1 MVGRVLTFVF
11 VVLFIL
17 GSCAETKDPA
27 VENLKQKTELDA
39 VLISYIDFIDGNA
52 PEDFSE
58 RTGAAYKPSYNENP
72 ALPPQ
77 CWAET
82 GSGTQNS
89 CQICHTDYLAETG
102 HGNRMETAGAQVV
115 YRFSSPDLN
124 RMNWV
129 NLIHPDQIS
138 TRLEEE
144 GLSVPAPGDPD
155 NLDYVRRGNWME
167 AYLEGRFNGDVT
179 WNNISNKLTDARMIP
194 ALNPAHLHPKQGSDP
209 TDGGTHG
216 YMDADGFVHDETEQL
231 TGWRA
236 VNFYP
241 YPVYTPV
248 SGTVSGVYIRLPRE
262 FMTAGGR
269 IDAAV
274 YHENLQLLEKNIKNL
289 PVKESHYLGDAQERP
304 IKKGR
309 YPVGTEFIQTLHYV
323 DLNADHEIGD
333 AVDGVAAND
342 GLTYE
347 FPGTRSKR
355 LKEIRFMYK
364 WQSSAE
370 AGSGLS
376 GAIDPNTVLSIL
388 GEPGKGWIDS
398 KAGWIMAA
406 FIENREGRLR
416 PQTTEEMVQCIG
428 CHTRTGNTI
437 DSVWSFQRKLP
448 GDNGWGEMNYGGY
461 SSDHPEQ
468 TRLPDYLNDVMQ
480 TGEKEYFLTA
490 AASSDLFGN
499 LSNELKADVMQFAE
513 KNGWETAIVRDV
525 QALLDDTRLRK
536 TGHALRKQIMQ
547 ERRRLL
553 RRYAE
558 QGGYLMAG
566 GEKEQ
571 AFIKGAVFYP
581 EPDTVRTNI
590 ALYRRIV
597 LDQSFNLGK
606 YVFGYIQ
613 TAVPMNFISDG
624 TIQNADGE
632 LIPAGDV
639 FLSRPYGEDG
649 IGKTPTGLVE
659 VNENGR
665 PVDADGRVVDISA
678 NPEQAA
684 GHIQRGGVF
693 FTRYCP
699 IISQEFR
706 KMPEKQ

>member
-11 VVLFIL
+11 VVLFIF
-17 GSCAETKDPA
+17 GSCAETEDPA

-39 VLISYIDFIDGNA
+39 VRISFIDFIDGNA

-58 RTGAAYKPSYNENP
+58 QAGTAYKPSYNENP

-82 GSGTQNS
+82 GYGTQNT
-89 CQICHTDYLAETG
+89 CQVCHTDYLSETG
-102 HGNRMETAGAQVV
+102 HGNRTKAAEAQVL

-124 RMNWV
+124 QMNWV
-129 NLIHPDQIS
+129 NLIRPDSINA
-138 TRLEEE
+138 RLEEE
-144 GLSVPAPGDPD
+144 GLSVPDPGDPD
-155 NLDYVRRGNWME
+155 NLDYVRYANWME
-167 AYLEGRFNGDVT
+167 AYLDGRFNGDVT

-194 ALNPAHLHPKQGSDP
+194 ALNPAHLYPERGSDP

-241 YPVYTPV
+241 YSVYTPV
-248 SGTVSGVYIRLPRE
+248 TGTVSGVYIRLPRE

-274 YHENLQLLEKNIKNL
+274 YHQNLELLEKNIKNR
-289 PVKESHYLGDAQERP
+289 PVNESHYLGDAQERP
-304 IKKGR
+304 IQKGR

-333 AVDGVAAND
+333 TMDGVAGND

-355 LKEIRFMYK
+355 LKEIRLMYK
-364 WQSSAE
+364 WQSTEE
-370 AGSGLS
+370 AASGLS
-376 GAIDPNTVLSIL
+376 EAAAPEAVPSLL

-398 KAGWIMAA
+398 KAGWIMAG

-428 CHTRTGNTI
+428 CHTRTGSTI

-448 GDNGWGEMNYGGY
+448 GDSGWGEMNYGHY
-461 SSDHPEQ
+461 RPDKREK
-468 TRLPDYLNDVMQ
+468 TRLPDYLNAVMQ
-480 TGEKEYFLTA
+480 TGEKEYFLAT

-499 LSNELKADVMQFAE
+499 LSNELKADLLKFAAE
-513 KNGWETAIVRDV
+513 SEWETEAVRDV
-525 QALLDDTRLRK
+525 QALLDDARLRE
-536 TGHALRKQIMQ
+536 TGSALRKQIMQ
-547 ERRRLL
+547 ERRNLL

-558 QGGYLMAG
+558 RGGYLMTG
-566 GEKEQ
+566 GENGQ

-581 EPDTVRTNI
+581 GPETVRANI

-606 YVFGYIQ
+606 YVFGYTQIN
-613 TAVPMNFISDG
+613 VPLNFISDG

-632 LIPAGDV
+632 LIPAGDII
-639 FLSRPYGEDG
+639 LSRPFGEDG
-649 IGKTPTGLVE
+649 IGMTPTGLVE

-665 PVDADGRVVDISA
+665 PVDPDGQVIDIAA

-684 GHIQRGGVF
+684 GHIQRGGAF

-699 IISQEFR
+699 IISQEYR
-706 KMPEKQ
+706 QMPENR